1 VTATDRAADFTLK
14 DAEWPRTLADRA
26 FVMLR
31 DAIVT
36 AEIKPGQR
44 LRLDEI
50 AERLGMSVMPAREA
64 LKRLEASGLIEFE
77 PHRGATVAPL
87 AAHELSELFEIRL
100 MIEVPA
106 IRRGAEG
113 FGFEESDTVAA
124 TDALDAY
131 HHALLTGDFGQATV
145 CHQRFHLALYR
156 AHTYPLLGRTLSPLW
171 EASSRY
177 WHHLTQ
183 GTGWQPE
190 ERKSTHQVL
199 LELCLS
205 HDSNGAAAELERH
218 LMFGRDVLMKA
229 MTAASSESRSV
240 PSAAEH

>member
-1 VTATDRAADFTLK
+1 MDRAADFTLK

-64 LKRLEASGLIEFE
+64 LKRLEASGLIESE

-106 IRRGAEG
+106 IRRAAE
-113 FGFEESDTVAA
+113 GFEESDTVAA
-124 TDALDAY
+124 TDAPHPAN
-131 HHALLTGDFGQATV
+131 AQASPRPRPRPAPVT
-145 CHQRFHLALYR
+145 
-156 AHTYPLLGRTLSPLW
+156 RTRTPFIRLSPCAITLC
-171 EASSRY
+171 SS
-177 WHHLTQ
+177 Q
-183 GTGWQPE
+183 
-190 ERKSTHQVL
+190 
-199 LELCLS
+199 S
-205 HDSNGAAAELERH
+205 HPDRQDDDQMPTIGSPPLGHSAWLV
-218 LMFGRDVLMKA
+218 MW
-229 MTAASSESRSV
+229 S
-240 PSAAEH
+240 PSGPAR

>member
-1 VTATDRAADFTLK
+1 
-14 DAEWPRTLADRA
+14 
-26 FVMLR
+26 MLR

-87 AAHELSELFEIRL
+87 EASELSELFEIRL

-106 IRRGAEG
+106 IRRGAT
-113 FGFEESDTVAA
+113 GFEEWDRAAA
-124 TDALDAY
+124 TEALEAY
-131 HHALLTGDFGQATV
+131 HAALLAGDFGQATV

-156 AHTYPLLGRTLSPLW
+156 AQMYPLLGRTLSPLW

-190 ERKSTHQVL
+190 ERKSKHQL
-199 LELCLS
+199 LFDLCLS
-205 HDSNGAAAELERH
+205 HDPNGAAAELERH
-218 LMFGRDVLMKA
+218 LMFGRDILMEA
-229 MTAASSESRSV
+229 MTASSSDSRKVS
-240 PSAAEH
+240 SATE